1 MKLVRKILI
10 SLTII
15 FLGLL
20 ITFNFYNLFC
30 LKVLNKDLTTIS
42 GYAVLEV
49 VSGSMEPTIHV
60 GDLIIIYTN
69 EEKYEVGDIITFYDV
84 DGSFVTH
91 RIISIENGQM
101 ITQGDNNNSPDSPTD
116 MKQIVG
122 KYIFK
127 ITGLGI
133 LFKALKSPVVMILVL
148 LIGIM
153 VCFLISTDKDGKPI
167 LNKEEEEFQK
177 YLQEKNKKDIQKNQN
192 FFLIKNRLLNLWNMV
207 SNKALTLYKTI
218 VLKIEKS
225 YQKPKKKNSKNVM
238 KKNTNSKPAKKNPT
252 KKNTKKKSNG
262 TVKKSSTTS
271 KKSNKKKSE
280 TSNKGNKTKKV

>member
-60 GDLIIIYTN
+60 GDLIIIHTN
-69 EEKYEVGDIITFYDV
+69 EEKYKVGDIITFYDV

-207 SNKALTLYKTI
+207 SNKALI
-218 VLKIEKS
+218 
-225 YQKPKKKNSKNVM
+225 
-238 KKNTNSKPAKKNPT
+238 
-252 KKNTKKKSNG
+252 
-262 TVKKSSTTS
+262 
-271 KKSNKKKSE
+271 
-280 TSNKGNKTKKV
+280 

>member
-60 GDLIIIYTN
+60 GDLIIIHTN

-177 YLQEKNKKDIQKNQN
+177 YLQEKNKKDIRKNQN
-192 FFLIKNRLLNLWNMV
+192 FLLIKNRLLNLWDMV
-207 SNKALTLYKTI
+207 SNKALTLYKTLA
-218 VLKIEKS
+218 LKIEERYK
-225 YQKPKKKNSKNVM
+225 KPKKKNSKNVM
-238 KKNTNSKPAKKNPT
+238 KKNTNSKTAKNKPT
-252 KKNTKKKSNG
+252 KKNTKKKSNS

>member
-60 GDLIIIYTN
+60 GDLIIIHTN
-69 EEKYEVGDIITFYDV
+69 EEKYKVGDIITFYDV